1 MNLLSYWYCATV
13 RHASVTMA
21 PVVLLTLLVLFE
33 AWYNSLSVPKR
44 GANEIQELCC
54 SKFQGITVPEYADR
68 ESDHLIYSSD
78 LYYLFRVTKDFL
90 NSHHAI
96 TTFSLIVGFCST
108 LVHCTG
114 WSYLHLGHQCI
125 LRRREAYWEQ
135 FTASGYDPRLHVGP
149 FYGLDRTIRYHF

>member
-1 MNLLSYWYCATV
+1 
-13 RHASVTMA
+13 MA

-90 NSHHAI
+90 NSLSLTQVANGGRCAVNIDIVHLIGTNAGIFKRTLHH
-96 TTFSLIVGFCST
+96 
-108 LVHCTG
+108 
-114 WSYLHLGHQCI
+114 Q
-125 LRRREAYWEQ
+125 
-135 FTASGYDPRLHVGP
+135 
-149 FYGLDRTIRYHF
+149 